1 VSAEEEVRLRF
12 SLKETVYKAMH
23 PLICQYVGFQEAEIQ
38 PLPDGSA
45 NVNLLL
51 KSGAHERFGSVTAH
65 WCRVGNFFL
74 STASVQLKEDVQIVG
89 KHAGLCDLSLEH
101 VQTSEP

>member
-1 VSAEEEVRLRF
+1 MRF

-45 NVNLLL
+45 DVTLLL
-51 KSGAHERFGSVTAH
+51 KSGAHKKLGAITAH
-65 WCRVGNFFL
+65 WRRMGEFFL
-74 STASVQLKEDVQIVG
+74 STASVDLKEDERI
-89 KHAGLCDLSLEH
+89 HTMDNDICNL
-101 VQTSEP
+101 